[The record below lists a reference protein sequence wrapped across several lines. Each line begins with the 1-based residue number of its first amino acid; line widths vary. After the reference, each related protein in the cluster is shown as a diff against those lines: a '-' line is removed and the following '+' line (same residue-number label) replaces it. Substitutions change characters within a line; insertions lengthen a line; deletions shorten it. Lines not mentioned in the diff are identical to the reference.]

1 MPEIDPAGALAAA
14 GSAFLLDVRE
24 ADEWAAGHAAA
35 AVHIPLG
42 SLGERVGELPK
53 DRRIICI
60 CRSGGRSGRATEALT
75 GVGYDAVNMTGG
87 MQAWAAA
94 GLTMVTDSGSEPTVI

>member
-1 MPEIDPAGALAAA
+1 MSVIDPAGALAAA
-14 GSAFLLDVRE
+14 GSAVLLDVRE

-53 DRRIICI
+53 AGRIICI
-60 CRSGGRSGRATEALT
+60 CRSGGRSGRATEALI
-75 GVGYDAVNMTGG
+75 GAGYDAVNMTGG

-94 GLTMVTDSGSEPTVI
+94 GLPMVTDDGSEPAVI